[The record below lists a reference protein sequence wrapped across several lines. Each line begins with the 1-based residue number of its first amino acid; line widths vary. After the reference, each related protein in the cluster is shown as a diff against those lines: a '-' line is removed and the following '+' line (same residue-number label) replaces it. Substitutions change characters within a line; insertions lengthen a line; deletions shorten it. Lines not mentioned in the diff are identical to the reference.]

1 MLLSSQVFITAWP
14 GQVLLDTSPNL
25 LYAFICVGKWLM
37 CFLPSFHTLRR
48 VDVAGVCGFA
58 TQSSQSDSLWLL
70 REVVITYCPPTTA
83 IVQIQ
88 IPVWSHQKSVQGVT
102 PAYSCFL
109 ACFFFLLVYLLKLS
123 YPWNPLQTVSCQEK
137 NAEKSSDLH
146 FYIRSYSKIC
156 KEK

>member
-14 GQVLLDTSPNL
+14 GQALLDTSPHL

-37 CFLPSFHTLRR
+37 CFLPSFHTLLR
-48 VDVAGVCGFA
+48 VDVAGGCGFV

-109 ACFFFLLVYLLKLS
+109 ACFFFSPGLS
-123 YPWNPLQTVSCQEK
+123 SQIILSLESIKNCILPRKKCREK
-137 NAEKSSDLH
+137 QWSPFLH
-146 FYIRSYSKIC
+146 SFL
-156 KEK
+156 